1 MTLTVKEKEHWKDR
15 ISSRIDR
22 AIEDIYRREGAQKR
36 NEIRKASR
44 RRVLD
49 TFEIREGVNHI
60 QSLDEKINKLNNEK
74 EAHVSE
80 VTDQLQ
86 KLGFKFGYGVDAY
99 RDLNAFLVSQAESY
113 EREVMLC
120 TEFGRKIIRLKDEQ
134 DQLLDTVWLATSPN
148 QIKRLWTEM
157 ASLLGEQPTE
167 LQQQALMTDSDSST
181 E

>member
-49 TFEIREGVNHI
+49 TFEIREGVDHI
-60 QSLDEKINKLNNEK
+60 QSLDEKINKLNDEK

-86 KLGFKFGYGVDAY
+86 KLGFKFGYGVDA
-99 RDLNAFLVSQAESY
+99 
-113 EREVMLC
+113 
-120 TEFGRKIIRLKDEQ
+120 
-134 DQLLDTVWLATSPN
+134 
-148 QIKRLWTEM
+148 
-157 ASLLGEQPTE
+157 
-167 LQQQALMTDSDSST
+167 
-181 E
+181 